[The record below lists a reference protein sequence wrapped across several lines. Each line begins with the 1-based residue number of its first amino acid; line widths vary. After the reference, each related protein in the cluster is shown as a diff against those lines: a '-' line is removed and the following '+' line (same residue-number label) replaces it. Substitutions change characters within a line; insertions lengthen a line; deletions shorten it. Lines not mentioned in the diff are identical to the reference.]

1 MRISEHSTKWRELA
15 RFVSKTYSTWD
26 STLAVAVGGSVARGV
41 ADENSDVDVFVY
53 CSELP
58 SERMGSAAVKEVGG
72 KGWKRHNKNTGICRD
87 CFLLDDARVDV
98 EYFKEDTTEG
108 ILFDVLTLWLQK
120 IGSFNGTDCHIV
132 TCGASEDRVSML
144 LTETRSNP
152 LQEDTASEVQ
162 QTSCF
167 GPFSQAP

>member
-1 MRISEHSTKWRELA
+1 MNDAAFSKSEAFRFGWETAKGNIGFFIWVILA
-15 RFVSKTYSTWD
+15 GYVLPTAINVAASGLFERHLFFGAVLWLA
-26 STLAVAVGGSVARGV
+26 STLLG
-41 ADENSDVDVFVY
+41 
-53 CSELP
+53 CIL
-58 SERMGSAAVKEVGG
+58 MM
-72 KGWKRHNKNTGICRD
+72 
-87 CFLLDDARVDV
+87 
-98 EYFKEDTTEG
+98 G
-108 ILFDVLTLWLQK
+108 ILRIGLKFTLWLQK

>member
-1 MRISEHSTKWRELA
+1 MASLVAHHGLVRNRKLRQQFRIGLRQTFQKWREGQ
-15 RFVSKTYSTWD
+15 
-26 STLAVAVGGSVARGV
+26 TLGQ
-41 ADENSDVDVFVY
+41 F
-53 CSELP
+53 
-58 SERMGSAAVKEVGG
+58 
-72 KGWKRHNKNTGICRD
+72 
-87 CFLLDDARVDV
+87 
-98 EYFKEDTTEG
+98 
-108 ILFDVLTLWLQK
+108 TLWLQK